1 MDRRRFLLTS
11 LTGAL
16 AARAVGAQQVGKVWR
31 IGYLGG
37 RDSPVHDE
45 FRAKLRELGYIEGQS
60 ILVEYRWYEGRAD
73 KAREQAVELVRLGLD
88 VLVATGPP
96 GCEAARDATASRRI
110 PVVMAGVVD
119 PVGSGFVASLAR
131 PGGHITGVS
140 WDVDPEL
147 MSAKLLQ
154 LLRELVPR
162 AIRLAALWNP
172 DNKGN
177 EQYVRAL
184 EKTGRTVGLQVQPI
198 EVRRAADFR
207 SAFKGRTEDAL
218 VVLADP
224 LTVPNSKEIVD
235 LVVGTRLPAIYTLG
249 LFVVH
254 GGLASYGVNAAEQ
267 FGRTAVYVDRILKGA
282 RPGDL
287 PVEQPT
293 KFELLI
299 NLKTAKALGLT
310 IPTSLLARAD
320 QVLE

>member
-1 MDRRRFLLTS
+1 
-11 LTGAL
+11 
-16 AARAVGAQQVGKVWR
+16 VGA
-31 IGYLGG
+31 IA
-37 RDSPVHDE
+37 PFHDE

-147 MSAKLLQ
+147 MSPKLLQ

-207 SAFKGRTEDAL
+207 SAFRAAQKT
-218 VVLADP
+218 P
-224 LTVPNSKEIVD
+224 L
-235 LVVGTRLPAIYTLG
+235 
-249 LFVVH
+249 
-254 GGLASYGVNAAEQ
+254 SYSQ
-267 FGRTAVYVDRILKGA
+267 TH
-282 RPGDL
+282 
-287 PVEQPT
+287 
-293 KFELLI
+293 
-299 NLKTAKALGLT
+299 
-310 IPTSLLARAD
+310 
-320 QVLE
+320 

>member
-207 SAFKGRTEDAL
+207 SAFRAAQKT
-218 VVLADP
+218 P
-224 LTVPNSKEIVD
+224 L
-235 LVVGTRLPAIYTLG
+235 
-249 LFVVH
+249 
-254 GGLASYGVNAAEQ
+254 SYSQ
-267 FGRTAVYVDRILKGA
+267 TH
-282 RPGDL
+282 
-287 PVEQPT
+287 
-293 KFELLI
+293 
-299 NLKTAKALGLT
+299 
-310 IPTSLLARAD
+310 
-320 QVLE
+320 